1 MRSSMRFD
9 EPNDDVDNSDEAQE
23 FEVISKTNS
32 DLYLHVNGDNNGY
45 DETDYPENPFG
56 DREGTTN
63 PSLFFDDGN
72 RSVDYVLVW
81 KKILPPDNIDE
92 TDALKARE
100 LDKITKEEESRAAR
114 RVVFEE
120 NLQIEGLQLE
130 KYVVDDEI
138 HFVKIHA
145 PLEVLRR
152 YAEILKLRMPMK
164 EVNIKNLRPKVKLC
178 SHSRKKNYSNRMPQN
193 IFRLHSQKN

>member
-1 MRSSMRFD
+1 MKFD
-9 EPNDDVDNSDEAQE
+9 EPNDDISDEQE
-23 FEVISKTNS
+23 FEVISKTQS
-32 DLYLHVNGDNNGY
+32 DLYLHVNGENNGENGY

-63 PSLFFDDGN
+63 PSLFFDDGS

-81 KKILPPDNIDE
+81 KKILPPDDYDE
-92 TDALKARE
+92 TDALKAKE
-100 LDKITKEEESRAAR
+100 LDKITKEEEARASRR
-114 RVVFEE
+114 QVFEE

-164 EVNIKNLRPKVKLC
+164 EVNVNNLRLNNKLC
-178 SHSRKKNYSNRMPQN
+178 SHSRNKIQFACYKIDY
-193 IFRLHSQKN
+193 I

>member
-1 MRSSMRFD
+1 MKFD
-9 EPNDDVDNSDEAQE
+9 EPNEDDIEDQE
-23 FEVISKTNS
+23 FEVISKSQS
-32 DLYLHVNGDNNGY
+32 DLHLHVNEENNGY
-45 DETDYPENPFG
+45 DESDYPENPFG

-63 PSLFFDDGN
+63 PSLFFDDGS

-81 KKILPPDNIDE
+81 KKILPPDGFDE
-92 TDALKARE
+92 TDALKVKE
-100 LDKITKEEESRAAR
+100 LDKITKEEESRASR
-114 RVVFEE
+114 REVFEE

-164 EVNIKNLRPKVKLC
+164 EVNVKNQISSYVLIQEKD
-178 SHSRKKNYSNRMPQN
+178 SIRMQ
-193 IFRLHSQKN
+193 